1 MCDVFTD
8 GTLFIPYFIP
18 TVVSSSL
25 SSVIIQ
31 SEQWLKLFRIARNF
45 WYYLPYVLSN
55 FNIECIQTCWESTK
69 EDNDF
74 RGALSQFLLQERH
87 DEMDPV
93 LHLFTQYHH
102 SFLHF
107 VLCAV

>member
-8 GTLFIPYFIP
+8 GTLFVPYFIP

-25 SSVIIQ
+25 NSVIIQ

-55 FNIECIQTCWESTK
+55 FNIEYIQTFWEKYQGGQGFSWCIK
-69 EDNDF
+69 
-74 RGALSQFLLQERH
+74 S
-87 DEMDPV
+87 V
-93 LHLFTQYHH
+93 
-102 SFLHF
+102 F
-107 VLCAV
+107 VARET